1 MLTDT
6 EKRILDH
13 INPDEVVAWTQEL
26 VRIPSVYRPQ
36 KGEAE
41 EPAARWVAARFKEIG
56 LETTW
61 EEVEPGRPN
70 VIGVYHG
77 VDEGKTLMFEGHTD
91 VVTEGDVSQ
100 WTHDPFGAEI
110 VDGRIYGR
118 GANDMKGG
126 LVAAICA
133 TKAIVESGIR
143 LKGNILIGALV
154 DEEGLMKGVK
164 HFVRQGWAENVDAA
178 IICEPEDNRLCIAQK
193 GVMWVRV
200 TATGKMAHGCMPLT
214 GVNPIYPM
222 GAFLVELQKLE
233 AAEIARHGN
242 DPFLGQTSI
251 TPTII
256 QSPVGGEPQNNVM
269 PARCQAVLDVRLI
282 PGQSPEDIEAG
293 IRTICER
300 LESETNPLHFEVE
313 VIETRPPTSTPREE
327 PIVVILDQAWRDLTG
342 REPVYGGVPG
352 STDGTILYSWAGV
365 PIVTCGPGDVE
376 IPHHVDEYQDIDQL
390 VEATRLYALTA
401 LRYLGVEE
409 E

>member
-70 VIGVYHG
+70 VIGIYRG

-164 HFVRQGWAENVDAA
+164 HFVR
-178 IICEPEDNRLCIAQK
+178 
-193 GVMWVRV
+193 
-200 TATGKMAHGCMPLT
+200 
-214 GVNPIYPM
+214 
-222 GAFLVELQKLE
+222 
-233 AAEIARHGN
+233 
-242 DPFLGQTSI
+242 
-251 TPTII
+251 
-256 QSPVGGEPQNNVM
+256 
-269 PARCQAVLDVRLI
+269 
-282 PGQSPEDIEAG
+282 
-293 IRTICER
+293 
-300 LESETNPLHFEVE
+300 
-313 VIETRPPTSTPREE
+313 
-327 PIVVILDQAWRDLTG
+327 
-342 REPVYGGVPG
+342 
-352 STDGTILYSWAGV
+352 
-365 PIVTCGPGDVE
+365 
-376 IPHHVDEYQDIDQL
+376 
-390 VEATRLYALTA
+390 
-401 LRYLGVEE
+401 
-409 E
+409 